1 MLGYLTLVDTISPM
15 HMSTCV
21 VCVLGSML
29 EGPNPEML
37 KPIVEQAMPMLIEL
51 LKDNSIVVRDTAAW
65 TVGRLCEIIP
75 EAVINEQHLTPMLHA
90 LVEGLNADPRVAAN
104 VCWVGSVAVAFS
116 ASCF

>member
-1 MLGYLTLVDTISPM
+1 
-15 HMSTCV
+15 
-21 VCVLGSML
+21 ML
-29 EGPNPEML
+29 EGPNPEIL

-51 LKDNSIVVRDTAAW
+51 LKDGSIVVRDTAAW

-104 VCWVGSVAVAFS
+104 VCWVGYVALSHAFKCVVGRS
-116 ASCF
+116 FNQHRCAS